1 MIAIIFISAIVGLAY
16 SSYKLIRKLFPK
28 LFDDDEA
35 RIGLGFACS
44 GISFLI
50 CYIGILALSVPN
62 IQTLG
67 KIIHPNTDK
76 VDVTYVAN
84 GQAMKPTDKRFR
96 SFVDANPKGALIAHK
111 DGQTVQTSVSKIYID
126 GPKNGTTVTKL
137 TYGDRT
143 SQYLF
148 FGIPATEKEHEHKTL
163 TVTVTNGDT
172 AIFNE
177 RK

>member
-16 SSYKLIRKLFPK
+16 GSYKLIKKLFPK
-28 LFDDDEA
+28 LFDDVEA
-35 RIGLGFACS
+35 CAGLGFGCS

-50 CYIGILALSVPN
+50 CYIGILALSVPD
-62 IQTLG
+62 IHTLG
-67 KIIHPNTDK
+67 KVIHPNTDK

-96 SFVDANPKGALIAHK
+96 SFIDANPKGALIARK

-137 TYGDRT
+137 TYGERT
-143 SQYLF
+143 NQYLF
-148 FGIPATEKEHEHKTL
+148 FGIPATQKERERKTL
-163 TVTVTNGDT
+163 TVTVTNGNT
-172 AIFNE
+172 NIFDE